1 MLASFKDDV
10 MFKGLFGL
18 TGVVALA
25 CSTFST
31 VLWAGNGE
39 RVYTGTLG
47 KMPIV
52 LELNVNSGEGRYF
65 YQKYR
70 KDLVLSGTKEG
81 ETLVLVEGNQRYGED
96 AALPQIRLQGKPNGW
111 SGEWTSPEGKVLK
124 VELQQANL
132 PPVSADTLP
141 YLAALHENSPYE
153 YLRLQGMT
161 LKQGKT
167 ETFNG
172 YSLQWWSEP
181 QTKTTLFEVVS
192 GYTAEERQRINQQLM
207 GRLWLEVVG
216 YYGCLA
222 GGGVNFYHQTIKP
235 LLMTPSVISVN
246 IGTEYSCGG
255 AYPDH
260 NDVPLNLDAKTGK
273 PLVLEDVLWVGEGKP
288 LHYDELDGESDQSPD
303 TFAAFSAYRSNEFAP
318 WLVAQ
323 LSKLYPDQM
332 ISDEECAYSDVDPW
346 RFLSWHF
353 AENGIKLEPSFPH
366 VAASCGYV
374 EWSVLPYNLIKQH
387 PGGVALQLP

>member
-1 MLASFKDDV
+1 
-10 MFKGLFGL
+10 MFKGLFRL

-31 VLWAGNGE
+31 ALWAENGTQ
-39 RVYTGTLG
+39 VYTGTVG
-47 KMPIV
+47 KSPIV
-52 LELNVNSGEGRYF
+52 LEVNANGSEGRYF

-70 KDLVLSGTKEG
+70 KDLVLTGKKEG
-81 ETLVLVEGNQRYGED
+81 EILVLDEGHQRYGED
-96 AALPQIRLQGKPNGW
+96 AVLPQIRLQPKPNGW
-111 SGEWTSPEGKVLK
+111 SGEWTNPKGKVLK

-141 YLAALHENSPYE
+141 YLTALHENSPYE
-153 YLRLQGMT
+153 YLRLQGMK
-161 LKQGKT
+161 LKPGKT

-192 GYTAEERQRINQQLM
+192 GYTAEESQRINQQLM
-207 GRLWLEVVG
+207 GRLWQEVVG

-222 GGGVNFYHQTIKP
+222 GGGVNFYYQTIKP

-246 IGTEYSCGG
+246 IGTEYDCGG
-255 AYPDH
+255 AYPDQ

-273 PLVLEDVLWVGEGKP
+273 TLVLEDVLWIGEGKP
-288 LHYDELDGESDQSPD
+288 LHYEELYGESDQSPD
-303 TFAAFSAYRSNEFAP
+303 TFTAYSAYRSNELAP

-332 ISDEECAYSDVDPW
+332 TSDEDCAYSDEDPW
-346 RFLSWHF
+346 RFLSWYF
-353 AENGIKLEPSFPH
+353 TEQGIKLEPSFPH
-366 VAASCGYV
+366 VSASCGYV
-374 EWSVLPYNLIKQH
+374 EWSVLPYSLIKQH

>member
-1 MLASFKDDV
+1 
-10 MFKGLFGL
+10 MFKGLL
-18 TGVVALA
+18 RLAPVAALLLML
-25 CSTFST
+25 CST
-31 VLWAGNGE
+31 AHAEDGR
-39 RVYTGTLG
+39 RVFTGTLG

-52 LELNVNSGEGRYF
+52 LELNTSNAENISGRYF

-70 KDLVLSGTKEG
+70 KDLVLSGIKNGEMLVLDEG
-81 ETLVLVEGNQRYGED
+81 EQRYGEKTPR
-96 AALPQIRLQGKPNGW
+96 PQIHLNIEPNRFWGDW
-111 SGEWTSPEGKVLK
+111 SNDEGKTLK
-124 VELQQANL
+124 IELVEAKL
-132 PPVSADTLP
+132 PVMPAGTLP
-141 YLAALHENSPYE
+141 YLAKLHETEPYE
-153 YLRLQGMT
+153 YLRLQGMK

-255 AYPDH
+255 AYPDQ

-303 TFAAFSAYRSNEFAP
+303 TFTAFSAYRSNEFAP
-318 WLVAQ
+318 WLVDQ

-332 ISDEECAYSDVDPW
+332 TSDEDCAYSDVEPW